1 MTTALLVPSPIV
13 VFRRSGAFWPVVALT
28 VVLAAVASV
37 YPAPDWVS
45 VVVVVV
51 VVAALGIPHGAVDH
65 LVAEAIVSPSQ
76 ASSRRRFM
84 RNYVLAMLAVGSVW
98 LVAPAFALVG
108 FLALSVHHFGQ
119 SDLADLGLPATR
131 ATVVQWSRGLLL
143 VGLPLV
149 AHLGAVSPVIE
160 RLGGGDP
167 SSWTWLADRSMIVA
181 TVLVAQ
187 HVAAGWTVTRGLV
200 SRSTL
205 GREAVAVAALTALF
219 LMADPLLAFAVY
231 FGLWHSLTHLFVLAD
246 VLGTGPAPLR
256 SILRLAAPLT
266 ATSVVVLVLVV
277 LGAVVA
283 DRVDLIVPAVFV
295 FVSMLTLPHMVTV
308 ERLWRRRRVPCTPSR
323 APGP

>member
-1 MTTALLVPSPIV
+1 MTSTLLAPSPSV

-28 VVLAAVASV
+28 VVVAAVASV
-37 YPAPDWVS
+37 YPAPDWVA
-45 VVVVVV
+45 VVV
-51 VVAALGIPHGAVDH
+51 VVAVIGALGIPHGSVDH
-65 LVAEAIVSPSQ
+65 LVAEAIASPPRP
-76 ASSRRRFM
+76 SSRWRFM
-84 RNYVLAMLAVGSVW
+84 RDYVLAMLAVGLVW

-119 SDLADLGLPATR
+119 SDLADLGLPRAR
-131 ATVVQWSRGLLL
+131 ATAVQWSRGLLL

-149 AHLGAVSPVIE
+149 AHLTVVSPVIE

-181 TVLVAQ
+181 TMLVAQ
-187 HVAAGWTVTRGLV
+187 HVAVGWLVTRGLV

-219 LMADPLLAFAVY
+219 LMADPLIGFAVY

-256 SILRLAAPLT
+256 SVLRLAAPLT
-266 ATSVVVLVLVV
+266 ATSVLVLVLVV
-277 LGAVVA
+277 LGAVVT
-283 DRVDLIVPAVFV
+283 DRVDLVVPSVFV
-295 FVSMLTLPHMVTV
+295 FVSMLTLPHMVVV
-308 ERLWRRRRVPCTPSR
+308 ERLWRRRPVP
-323 APGP
+323 